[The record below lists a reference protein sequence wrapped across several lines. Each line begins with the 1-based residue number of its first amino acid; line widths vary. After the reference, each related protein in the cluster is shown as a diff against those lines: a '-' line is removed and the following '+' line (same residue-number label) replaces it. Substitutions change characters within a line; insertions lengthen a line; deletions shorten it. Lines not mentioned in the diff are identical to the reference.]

1 MRIHFTGRSVARL
14 LVATALCALPS
25 TGGAQVVNPTSLEF
39 APSVDHNATASDG
52 TPIVSRYDLG
62 FYLQGA
68 GSPFQTSSLGKPAPA
83 GDGLVHVNLST
94 VTLPSPGIVYESR
107 VVAVGPGGSGTSTA
121 SNTFMFAVPCTYAV
135 SPLSRS
141 LTAAAQAARN
151 RALGRFSNT
160 MVAPAVL
167 DTGMW

>member
-107 VVAVGPGGSGTSTA
+107 VTAVGPGGSTASTV
-121 SNTFMFAVPCTYAV
+121 SNTFMFSGSCSYAV
-135 SPLSRS
+135 SPATQSI
-141 LTAAAQAARN
+141 AAGA
-151 RALGRFSNT
+151 
-160 MVAPAVL
+160 
-167 DTGMW
+167 